1 MKFLYQARTKEGDLK
16 SGTIEA
22 SSKEVAFSLLQK
34 LGYYVT
40 YLEEEKPPIYAKE
53 LKIFQRIS
61 LRDLF
66 IFSRQFSLM
75 LNSNVP
81 IVESLTTIAAQT
93 KNPELKEII
102 SDLAEEVE
110 AGSSLSKALMKYPKV
125 FSQFYVAMIKAGEAS
140 GKLSQTLNF
149 LANHLEREYNVRGKI
164 RGAMTY
170 PVLVIVVF
178 FVIFGIMIFS
188 ILPSFENILKEREV
202 EVPFITK
209 VILSFSKILREKF
222 FIIALVLG
230 AIIILIFYYLKTEE
244 GKRFFDKI
252 SLKIP
257 FFGEISKQSILSRFA
272 QNLSTLTSAGLTLT
286 EALEIVE
293 EIVGNAEYKNAVSKI
308 KEGVK
313 KGETISSI
321 TTLYPELF
329 PPLFTQLV
337 LVGEKTGTLTNA
349 LSAISNFYQSETE
362 KAIENFLRILE
373 PLLIIILGVL
383 VGGLMLSVLLPL
395 YRIIGTY

>member
-1 MKFLYQARTKEGDLK
+1 M
-16 SGTIEA
+16 
-22 SSKEVAFSLLQK
+22 V
-34 LGYYVT
+34 
-40 YLEEEKPPIYAKE
+40 
-53 LKIFQRIS
+53 
-61 LRDLF
+61 
-66 IFSRQFSLM
+66 
-75 LNSNVP
+75 
-81 IVESLTTIAAQT
+81 
-93 KNPELKEII
+93 
-102 SDLAEEVE
+102 
-110 AGSSLSKALMKYPKV
+110 
-125 FSQFYVAMIKAGEAS
+125 KAGEAS
-140 GKLSQTLNF
+140 GKLSQTLNS
-149 LANHLEREYNVRGKI
+149 LANHLEREYNIRGKI

-170 PVLVIVVF
+170 PVLVLVVF

-209 VILSFSKILREKF
+209 IILSFSKILREKF

-230 AIIILIFYYLKTEE
+230 AIIILIFYYLKTEG

-252 SLKIP
+252 FLKIP

-272 QNLSTLTSAGLTLT
+272 QNLSILTSAGLTLT

-293 EIVGNAEYKNAVSKI
+293 EIVGNAEYENAISKI

-321 TTLYPELF
+321 TALYPELF

-337 LVGEKTGTLTNA
+337 LVGEKTGTLTNS

>member
-230 AIIILIFYYLKTEE
+230 AIIILIFYYLKTEK

>member
-1 MKFLYQARTKEGDLK
+1 MKFLYQARTKEGDVK

-22 SSKEVAFSLLQK
+22 SSREVAFSLLQK

-66 IFSRQFSLM
+66 IFSRQFSIM

-102 SDLAEEVE
+102 SDIAEEVE
-110 AGSSLSKALMKYPKV
+110 AGSSLSKALLKYPKV
-125 FSQFYVAMIKAGEAS
+125 FSPFYVAMVKAGEAS

-149 LANHLEREYNVRGKI
+149 LANHLEREYNVKGKI

-170 PVLVIVVF
+170 PVLVLVVF

-209 VILSFSKILREKF
+209 IILSFSKILREKF
-222 FIIALVLG
+222 FIIASVLG
-230 AIIILIFYYLKTEE
+230 AVIILIFYYLKTEE

-272 QNLSTLTSAGLTLT
+272 QNLSTLTSAGLPLT

-337 LVGEKTGTLTNA
+337 LVGEKTGTLSNA

-362 KAIENFLRILE
+362 KSIENFLRILE

-395 YRIIGTY
+395 YRIISTY

>member
-1 MKFLYQARTKEGDLK
+1 MKFLYQARTKEGDVK

-22 SSKEVAFSLLQK
+22 SSREVAFSLLQK

-66 IFSRQFSLM
+66 IFSRQFSIM
-75 LNSNVP
+75 LNSKVP
-81 IVESLTTIAAQT
+81 IVESLMTLSAQM

-102 SDLAEEVE
+102 SEIAEEVE
-110 AGSSLSKALMKYPKV
+110 AGSSLSKALLKYPKV
-125 FSQFYVAMIKAGEAS
+125 FSPFYVAMVKAGEVS

-337 LVGEKTGTLTNA
+337 LVGEKTGTLSNA

-362 KAIENFLRILE
+362 KSIENFLRILE
-373 PLLIIILGVL
+373 PLLIIVLGVL

>member
-1 MKFLYQARTKEGDLK
+1 MKFLYQARTKEGDVK

-22 SSKEVAFSLLQK
+22 SSREVAFSLLQK

-66 IFSRQFSLM
+66 IFSRQFSIM
-75 LNSNVP
+75 LNSKVP
-81 IVESLTTIAAQT
+81 IVESLMTIASQT

-102 SDLAEEVE
+102 SEIAEEVE
-110 AGSSLSKALMKYPKV
+110 AGSSLSKALLKYPKV
-125 FSQFYVAMIKAGEAS
+125 FSPFYVAMIKTGEVS
-140 GKLSQTLNF
+140 GKLSQILNF

-170 PVLVIVVF
+170 PVLVLVVF

-337 LVGEKTGTLTNA
+337 LVGEKTGTLSNA

-362 KAIENFLRILE
+362 KSIENFLRILE

-395 YRIIGTY
+395 YRIISTY

>member
-1 MKFLYQARTKEGDLK
+1 MKFLYQARTKEGDVK

-22 SSKEVAFSLLQK
+22 SSREVAFSLLQK

-66 IFSRQFSLM
+66 IFSRQFSIM
-75 LNSNVP
+75 LNSKVP
-81 IVESLTTIAAQT
+81 IVESLMTLSAQT

-102 SDLAEEVE
+102 SEIAEEVE
-110 AGSSLSKALMKYPKV
+110 AGSSLSKALLKYPKV
-125 FSQFYVAMIKAGEAS
+125 FSPFYVAMVKAGEVS

-170 PVLVIVVF
+170 PVLVLVVF

-222 FIIALVLG
+222 FIIALVFG

-337 LVGEKTGTLTNA
+337 LVGEKTGTLTNS

>member
-337 LVGEKTGTLTNA
+337 LVGEKTGTLSSA

-362 KAIENFLRILE
+362 KSIENFLRILE

-395 YRIIGTY
+395 YRIISTY

>member
-22 SSKEVAFSLLQK
+22 SSREVAFSLLQK

-66 IFSRQFSLM
+66 IFSRQFSIM

-102 SDLAEEVE
+102 SDIAEEVE
-110 AGSSLSKALMKYPKV
+110 AGSSLSKALLKYPKV
-125 FSQFYVAMIKAGEAS
+125 FSPFYVAMVKAGEAS

-170 PVLVIVVF
+170 PVLVLVVF

-230 AIIILIFYYLKTEE
+230 AIIILIFYYLKTEK

-257 FFGEISKQSILSRFA
+257 FFSEISKQSILSRFA

-293 EIVGNAEYKNAVSKI
+293 EIVGNVEYKNAVSKI

>member
-1 MKFLYQARTKEGDLK
+1 MKFLYQARTKEGDIR

-40 YLEEEKPPIYAKE
+40 YLEEERPPIYARE
-53 LKIFQRIS
+53 LKIFRRIS
-61 LRDLF
+61 LKDLF
-66 IFSRQFSLM
+66 IFSRQLSIM
-75 LNSNVP
+75 LHSKVP
-81 IVESLTTIAAQT
+81 IIESLATIATQI
-93 KNPELKEII
+93 KNPDFKEII
-102 SDLAEEVE
+102 SDIAEEVE
-110 AGSSLSKALMKYPKV
+110 AGSSLSKALLKYPKV
-125 FSQFYVAMIKAGEAS
+125 FSSFYVAMVKTGEAS
-140 GKLSQTLNF
+140 GKLSQTLTF
-149 LANHLEREYNVRGKI
+149 LANHLEREYNLRGKI
-164 RGAMTY
+164 KGAMIY
-170 PVLVIVVF
+170 PALVLVVF
-178 FVIFGIMIFS
+178 LAVLGLMVFS

-202 EVPFITK
+202 EIPFITK

-222 FIIALVLG
+222 FYFSLIFGTFIV
-230 AIIILIFYYLKTEE
+230 LIFYYFKTKE
-244 GKRFFDKI
+244 GKKIFDKF

-257 FFGEISKQSILSRFA
+257 LFGEISKKLILSRFA
-272 QNLSTLTSAGLTLT
+272 QNLSTLTSAGLSLP

-293 EIVGNAEYKNAVSKI
+293 EIVGNEEYKNAVSKI

-313 KGETISSI
+313 KGEPISSI

-337 LVGEKTGTLTNA
+337 LVGEKTGTLSNC
-349 LSAISNFYQSETE
+349 LLAISNFYQSEAE
-362 KAIENFLRILE
+362 KSIENFLSFLE

-383 VGGLMLSVLLPL
+383 VGGLMLSVFLPL

>member
-1 MKFLYQARTKEGDLK
+1 
-16 SGTIEA
+16 
-22 SSKEVAFSLLQK
+22 
-34 LGYYVT
+34 
-40 YLEEEKPPIYAKE
+40 
-53 LKIFQRIS
+53 
-61 LRDLF
+61 
-66 IFSRQFSLM
+66 M
-75 LNSNVP
+75 LNSKVP
-81 IVESLTTIAAQT
+81 IVESLMTIATQT

-102 SDLAEEVE
+102 SDIAEEVE
-110 AGSSLSKALMKYPKV
+110 AGSSLSKALLKYPKV
-125 FSQFYVAMIKAGEAS
+125 FSPFYVAMVKAGEVS

-170 PVLVIVVF
+170 PILVLVVF

-337 LVGEKTGTLTNA
+337 LVGEKTGTLTNS

>member
-337 LVGEKTGTLTNA
+337 LVGEKTGTLSNA

>member
-1 MKFLYQARTKEGDLK
+1 MKFLYQARTKEGDVK

-22 SSKEVAFSLLQK
+22 SSREVAFSLLQK

-66 IFSRQFSLM
+66 IFSRQFSIM
-75 LNSNVP
+75 LNSKVP
-81 IVESLTTIAAQT
+81 IVESLMTIATQT

-102 SDLAEEVE
+102 SEIAEEVE
-110 AGSSLSKALMKYPKV
+110 AGSSLSKALLKYPKV
-125 FSQFYVAMIKAGEAS
+125 FSPFYVAMVKAGEVS

-149 LANHLEREYNVRGKI
+149 LANHLEREYNVKGKI

-170 PVLVIVVF
+170 PVLVLVVF

-209 VILSFSKILREKF
+209 IILSFSKILREKF

-337 LVGEKTGTLTNA
+337 LVGEKTGTLSNA